1 MLILLPFYR
10 DGDMGVN
17 PVREKKL
24 TNVRAAGS
32 DDKVILT
39 PPRLM
44 TLEDAIGYVA
54 ADELIEVTPTKLRL
68 RKALLSASERKSA
81 GRTAG

>member
-1 MLILLPFYR
+1 
-10 DGDMGVN
+10 MGVN

-81 GRTAG
+81 GRAAG